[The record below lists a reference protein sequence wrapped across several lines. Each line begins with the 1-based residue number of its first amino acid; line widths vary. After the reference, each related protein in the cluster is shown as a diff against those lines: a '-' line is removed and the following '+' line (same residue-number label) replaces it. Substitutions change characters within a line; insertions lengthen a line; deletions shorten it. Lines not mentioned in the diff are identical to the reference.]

1 MSRSTRRGLGVCAAA
16 LLMSAPAQAQPA
28 YAERT
33 PGRQV
38 VVSGQVALASLVAL
52 TDAYLL
58 KFADSLT
65 LFGSS
70 AEARSAD
77 WEVIRSP
84 LGELAERNVSAL
96 VWFALPD
103 GSYWSVQQG
112 QSSGNLADREYFTRV
127 LAGETVIGAL
137 VVSKA
142 TWRSSAIVAVPVIN
156 DGLVVGVLGAS
167 IYLDELSERLDTE
180 MAIEGTAIFYS
191 FDATPL
197 LALEW
202 DPQLILVDPFSLG
215 PEIRAVF
222 EYMLWRETGSVR
234 YRFRNQWRTVLFTRS
249 QVTGWWFAFGEVF
262 GNGGVTPGT
271 HGT

>member
-1 MSRSTRRGLGVCAAA
+1 MSRSTRRGLSLCAG
-16 LLMSAPAQAQPA
+16 LLLIGTPLQAQSER
-28 YAERT
+28 AERA
-33 PGRQV
+33 PGREV
-38 VVSGQVALASLVAL
+38 VVSGRVALASLVAL
-52 TDAYLL
+52 SDAYFQ
-58 KFADSLT
+58 KFADTLT
-65 LFGSS
+65 LFASS
-70 AEARSAD
+70 AAARSAD
-77 WEVIRSP
+77 WELIRAP
-84 LGELAERNVSAL
+84 LGALAERNVSAL

-112 QSSGNLADREYFTRV
+112 QSSGNLSDRDYFPRV
-127 LAGETVIGAL
+127 LAGDTVIGAL

-142 TWRSSAIVAVPVIN
+142 TGKSSAIVAVPVMD

-167 IYLDELSERLDTE
+167 IYLDELSERLDAE
-180 MAIEGTAIFYS
+180 MAFEETAIFYS

-222 EYMLWRETGSVR
+222 EYMLWREEGTVR
-234 YRFRNQWRTVLFTRS
+234 YRFRHQWRTVIFTRS
-249 QVTGWWFAFGEVF
+249 QVTGWWYAFGEVS

-271 HGT
+271 DGT